1 MKRDVAARII
11 TKRDTDVLYY
21 PLSGLRQDAEILVV
35 SSARRAAELG
45 QLAPTAR
52 IVTNIETLE
61 CIEPG
66 FDAALIDSSLES
78 DPWDRWTLQCVHRAL
93 KADGRLVAVV
103 APLTSLASAIDLG
116 FLAYASKAAISRVGS
131 RLGSRI
137 QFDGPVHRRYPL
149 PRLVRKLTLL
159 GFADVEAGAG
169 WPRSGAPGWFAR
181 RSIVT
186 ARKTSSLAGLN
197 GRQWP
202 DPVQHHQRYRAQWPA
217 LFAARENWLHQFP
230 QYRDLQPRSLDPS
243 QWSQARVL
251 VLSPHPD
258 DELVGCG
265 GTLLRLIAEGAQACI
280 IQATDG
286 SKLESLRD
294 CPEPR
299 RKRLRLEEAER
310 VAAAL
315 SARLVLWRQEDAQLK
330 CSSETVSALAQMLSQ
345 YKPTHVFTPL
355 TTDWHADHRMVSEIL
370 GKALAISASRPQVLQ
385 YEVWSAAPANL
396 YCDVTEQAHALEHL
410 LFLYRRAMRVADYV
424 HMWEARTLTRAL
436 ELTGRPGYVEAFL
449 STSAD
454 DFRAMVDT
462 GYRG

>member
-11 TKRDTDVLYY
+11 TKQDTDALYY
-21 PLSGLRQDAEILVV
+21 PLSGLTHDAEILIVT
-35 SSARRAAELG
+35 SARRAVEIG
-45 QLAPTAR
+45 QLAPGAR

-66 FDAALIDSSLES
+66 FDAAFIDRTLES

-93 KADGRLVAVV
+93 RTGGRLVVV
-103 APLTSLASAIDLG
+103 VSPITSLASAIDVG
-116 FLAYASKAAISRVGS
+116 FLAYASKEIISRFGS
-131 RLGSRI
+131 HLGSRI
-137 QFDGPVHRRYPL
+137 KFHGPVHRRYHL

-159 GFADVEAGAG
+159 GFSDVEAAAG

-181 RSIVT
+181 RSILT
-186 ARKTSSLAGLN
+186 ARKTSSLVGLN

-202 DPVQHHQRYRAQWPA
+202 DPIQHRERYCEQWPA
-217 LFAARENWLHQFP
+217 LLAAREDWLRRFP
-230 QYRDLQPRSLDPS
+230 QYRDAKAQALDPA

-265 GTLLRLIAEGAQACI
+265 GTLLRLIAGGTQVCI

-286 SKLESLRD
+286 SKLESLRG
-294 CPEPR
+294 CPEPL
-299 RKRLRLEEAER
+299 RKRLRLEEAAR

-315 SARLVLWRQEDAQLK
+315 GARLVLWRQEDAQLR
-330 CSSETVSALAQMLSQ
+330 CSSETVSALAQTLSQ

-370 GKALAISASRPQVLQ
+370 GKALAISDSRPEVLQ
-385 YEVWSAAPANL
+385 YEVWSAAPANV
-396 YCDVTEQAHALEHL
+396 YCDVTEQAHALEDL
-410 LFLYRRAMRVADYV
+410 LLLYRRAMRVADYV

-436 ELTGRPGYVEAFL
+436 ELTGRPGYTEAFL